1 MSDVQDRPLLEPGMY
16 RHYKGNEY
24 NVIGVGKD
32 TETEEWVV
40 IYQPRYTSEIAYWVR
55 PYAMFTDTV
64 LLEQGNVPRF
74 LKIS

>member
-1 MSDVQDRPLLEPGMY
+1 MSDVQDKPLLEPGIY

-40 IYQPRYTSEIAYWVR
+40 IYRPCYESDVSYWVR
-55 PYAMFTDTV
+55 PYAMFAGTV
-64 LLEQGNVPRF
+64 LLEQGDVLRF
-74 LKIS
+74 VRIS